1 MTVNNDSKVNNAKLE
16 QSLWQWLD
24 DAVIGL
30 NLCPFA
36 KKPRK
41 NQQIKLL
48 ISNAE
53 TDEILLTEFM
63 DELQFIAQVDPK
75 DKDTSLFA
83 VANGLK
89 EFDDYLNFLAIAN
102 MALQQLGLEGQFQLA
117 SFHPNYQFEGTNMND
132 RENLTN
138 RAPCPIIHIIREAT
152 VEKVLKV
159 YPNPEQIPDNNIK
172 CVERLSENEVTRLFP
187 FLQ

>member
-1 MTVNNDSKVNNAKLE
+1 MTQHTANNSELE

-24 DAVIGL
+24 NVVIGL

-41 NQQIKLL
+41 NNQIKLV
-48 ISNAE
+48 ISNATDDE
-53 TDEILLTEFM
+53 TLLTEFM
-63 DELQFIAQVDPK
+63 DELQFIEQVDPN

-83 VANGLK
+83 VANAL
-89 EFDDYLNFLAIAN
+89 EDFEQYLNFLAIAN
-102 MALQQLGLEGQFQLA
+102 MTVQQLGLEGKFQLA
-117 SFHPNYQFEGTNMND
+117 SFHPNYQFEDTSPND

-138 RAPCPIIHIIREAT
+138 TAPCPVIHIIREAT

-159 YPNPEQIPDNNIK
+159 YPNPEQIPENNID
-172 CVERLSENEVTRLFP
+172 CVENLSDQEVEKLFP
-187 FLQ
+187 FLN